1 MTPTDNEKSAGSSD
15 SQASAANFS
24 WLTKAPDRLR
34 QQLEFLLAIDQLKSI
49 YRASRIATGERFENS
64 AEHSWHLAMFAR
76 ILAEH
81 ANEAIDIERVVA
93 MLMIHDIVEIDAG
106 DVPLHAKHNI
116 DIEAKELAAA
126 DRLFGLLPDDQ
137 GKLLRECW
145 DEFEAATSH
154 DAKFAKA
161 VDRLQPILL
170 NALNEGGTWPD
181 YNVSLHDAKT
191 RCAQISTGS
200 DTLWTLANDIFTEAV
215 QNGWLKTTPPTD

>member
-1 MTPTDNEKSAGSSD
+1 MTPTDIEKSPGNSNAQSSD
-15 SQASAANFS
+15 ASRS
-24 WLTKAPDRLR
+24 WLTKAPERLR

-81 ANEAIDIERVVA
+81 ANEPVDIERVIA

-116 DIEAKELAAA
+116 DIEAKEQAAA

-170 NALNEGGTWPD
+170 NALTEGGTWPD
-181 YNVSLHDAKT
+181 YNVSLDQAQT
-191 RCAQISTGS
+191 RCSQIATGS
-200 DTLWTLANDIFTEAV
+200 ETLWTLANDIFTEAV
-215 QNGWLKTTPPTD
+215 QNGWLRTTPQVD